1 MDKKKVNL
9 KITSKQFTESL
20 EPKGEAFEKKLNLDD
35 SIEIFT
41 EGTLDFQGDST
52 HINYEESKA
61 TGLEGVT
68 TDITYKD
75 GVLNVE
81 HHGKN
86 SDEQL
91 DLFLESGVIHITRYV
106 LPMATLDVEIYAH
119 SVQGSINEDGY
130 GKIMA
135 DYNIKF
141 DDDLNRRNR
150 LEIEVFPS

>member
-9 KITSKQFTESL
+9 KISSRQFTESL
-20 EPKGEAFEKKLNLDD
+20 EPKGEAFEKKFNLDD
-35 SIEIFT
+35 SVEIFT
-41 EGTLDFQGDST
+41 EGTLNLSDDYA
-52 HINYEESKA
+52 HINYEESEA

-81 HHGKN
+81 HRGEN

-91 DLFLESGVIHITRYV
+91 DLYLESGVVHITRYV
-106 LPMATLDVEIYAH
+106 LPFATIDVEVYAH
-119 SVQGSINEDGY
+119 SVSGDISEDGY

-141 DDDLNRRNR
+141 DETLNRRNR
-150 LEIEVFPS
+150 LEIEVSPS

>member
-9 KITSKQFTESL
+9 KISSKQFTESL
-20 EPKGEAFEKKLNLDD
+20 EPKGEAFEKKFNLDD
-35 SIEIFT
+35 SVEIFT
-41 EGTLDFQGDST
+41 EGTLDSNDEYT
-52 HINYEESKA
+52 HINYEESEA

-75 GVLNVE
+75 GILNVE
-81 HHGKN
+81 HRGEK

-91 DLFLESGVIHITRYV
+91 DLYLETGVTHITRYV
-106 LPMATLDVEIYAH
+106 LPFATIDVEVYAH
-119 SVQGSINEDGY
+119 SVTGALDEEGY

-141 DDDLNRRNR
+141 DDVLNRRNR
-150 LEIEVFPS
+150 LEIEVLPS